1 MNDPHR
7 LAVAVEEAVTALT
20 HRAKLAGIPNA
31 DDWAREYVDALRH
44 RGWRPWAVPTVLPR
58 DHTRPADP
66 SRVTAMADEV
76 RSVIRQKRASAE
88 TEESSE

>member
-7 LAVAVEEAVTALT
+7 LAVEVEAAVTALM

-31 DDWAREYVDALRH
+31 EDWAREYVDALRH

-66 SRVTAMADEV
+66 ARVADLAADA
-76 RSVIRQKRASAE
+76 RAVIRATRQTQPA
-88 TEESSE
+88 EESE